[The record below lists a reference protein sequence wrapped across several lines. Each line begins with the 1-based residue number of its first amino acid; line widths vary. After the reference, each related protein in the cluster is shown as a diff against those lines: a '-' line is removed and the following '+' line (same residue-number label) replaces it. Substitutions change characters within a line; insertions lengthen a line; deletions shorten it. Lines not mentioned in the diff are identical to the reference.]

1 MTLTT
6 GCANGGS
13 VMSMLDNGDGGGV
26 IGHPVISVSMTV
38 VVVKVSM
45 MVVLVVFICASIFC
59 TYLRWLVGPLLT
71 VNRFIFQPC

>member
-59 TYLRWLVGPLLT
+59 ASIFCTYLHWLVGPNT
-71 VNRFIFQPC
+71 NS